1 MARRVNSSMLV
12 AGVYMLILSLFDRRA
27 TAVNTLYVSVNG
39 SDSAAGTNPAV
50 ALSSCA
56 AAVVRLAALSADGG
70 PAKVQFGPGRF
81 VLNAST
87 ACGSVKWNGS
97 TTATLTFAGDPD
109 GGTQFDASSLLDATM
124 LKPVDEPRIARLV
137 NPAAKSKLLVM
148 PLASKPTTLEWGG
161 RPLFSSV
168 WPNPQVGTGVA
179 YVRKVL
185 DRGSYYYKGRSS
197 WPEPHPHVCMGDNKS
212 TIASPC
218 GANISIAEQPTG
230 DWEAEMAAGPG
241 FGSVTVVGYLANDWE
256 QLTLSVARV
265 QQNATNTTIQF
276 KEYTPY
282 GVCEAMEGGYKSLVN
297 HCGGPAPGRFTVSGL
312 LSEVDVAGEWWY
324 DDSARKL
331 YIYPPAPDDGGTWTA
346 ANLASVRL
354 GHWEG
359 PGLMS
364 INGSSHV
371 TLRDVTVSGV
381 GGSTIV
387 SIDGGDHNTVGGCT
401 LRNSAG
407 TAISIG
413 GGHHNTV
420 IGNDIYDVATHL
432 QTAGNGGD
440 ENLQSFGLTSNLIA
454 NNHMTQVYLTGKW
467 GPKITGQGDRFSH
480 NLLHDAPGQIITT
493 GTPLMMFDHNEI
505 FVSQRVHCVLVDLTT
520 SSFLPTWH

>member
-1 MARRVNSSMLV
+1 MLV
-12 AGVYMLILSLFDRRA
+12 GRACLLLSLLDHA
-27 TAVNTLYVSVNG
+27 TAINTLYVSVNG
-39 SDSAAGTNPAV
+39 SDSASGTNPATS
-50 ALSSCA
+50 LSSCA
-56 AAVVRLAALSADGG
+56 AAVAKLAALLEGDTG

-81 VLNAST
+81 VLNGST
-87 ACGSVKWNGS
+87 ACGLVKWNGS
-97 TTATLTFAGDPD
+97 ATAMLTFAGDPG
-109 GGTQFDASSLLDATM
+109 GGTLFDASSLLDATL
-124 LKPVDEPRIARLV
+124 LKPVKEPRITRLV
-137 NPAAKSKLLVM
+137 NPAATAKLLAM
-148 PLASKPTTLEWGG
+148 PLANKPTTLEWDG

-197 WPEPHPHVCMGDNKS
+197 WPQPHPHVCMGDNKS

-218 GANISIAEQPTG
+218 GANISIAEQPAG

-256 QLTLSVARV
+256 QLTLTVARV
-265 QQNATNTTIQF
+265 QQNTTNTTIQF
-276 KEYTPY
+276 NEYTPY

-312 LSEVDVAGEWWY
+312 LSEVDVPGEWWY
-324 DDSARKL
+324 DDNAHQL
-331 YIYPPAPDDGGTWTA
+331 YIYPPDPDGGGTWTA
-346 ANLASVRL
+346 AKLKSVRL

-364 INGSSHV
+364 IDSSSHV

-387 SIDGGDHNTVGGCT
+387 SIGGGDHNTVGGCT

-407 TAISIG
+407 TAISLG
-413 GGHHNTV
+413 GGHHNAV

-432 QTAGNGGD
+432 ETAGNGGD
-440 ENLQSFGLTSNLIA
+440 ENLQSFGLTSNLVA
-454 NNHMTQVYLTGKW
+454 NNHMTQVYLTGKKW
-467 GPKITGQGDRFSH
+467 GPNIRGQGDRFSH

-493 GTPLMMFDHNEI
+493 GTPLLMFDHNEI
-505 FVSQRVHCVLVDLTT
+505 FVSPRVQRVVVAPT
-520 SSFLPTWH
+520 SFVRTWYE